1 MTNSTQK
8 VERDEVL
15 YAFHQSCTQ
24 PTVED
29 IIEWVNKYPQFA
41 DDIRIHAA
49 IARDWAARE
58 EISNEEVDQVTLDRA
73 FSRALNIVY
82 EAGQRSSTSNDS
94 VAQSFQQL
102 MSACN
107 KDVPAIA
114 SEIGITHGMKRSILA
129 DLVNGRMR
137 PPIGKRFT
145 AAVMKALS
153 IPIEAFNRAV
163 QMAINAPRI
172 GHANADAI
180 QEIKPLSYEEII
192 KDSNLAPEQKDYWLE
207 RD

>member
-1 MTNSTQK
+1 MINSAQK

-15 YAFHQSCTQ
+15 YAFHQSCTS

-41 DDIRIHAA
+41 DDIRTHAA
-49 IARDWAARE
+49 ITRDWLARE
-58 EISNEEVDQVTLDRA
+58 ETSNEEVDQVTLDRA
-73 FSRALNIVY
+73 FSRALNIAY

-94 VAQSFQQL
+94 TAQSFQQL
-102 MSACN
+102 MAACN
-107 KDVPAIA
+107 KDIPAIA
-114 SEIGITHGMKRSILA
+114 SEIGVTHGMKRSILA

-153 IPIEAFNRAV
+153 IPIEAFDSAV

-172 GHANADAI
+172 GHAKAVAI
-180 QEIKPLSYEEII
+180 QEVKLLSYEEII
-192 KDSNLAPEQKDYWLE
+192 KNSALAPEQKDYWLE
-207 RD
+207 GD

>member
-15 YAFHQSCTQ
+15 YAFHQSCTR

-29 IIEWVNKYPQFA
+29 IIEWANKYPQFA
-41 DDIRIHAA
+41 DDIRMHAA
-49 IARDWAARE
+49 IAWDWAARE
-58 EISNEEVDQVTLDRA
+58 ATSSEEVDQVTLDRA

-82 EAGQRSSTSNDS
+82 EAGQRSSTASDS

-102 MSACN
+102 MATCN
-107 KDVPAIA
+107 KDVPALA
-114 SEIGITHGMKRSILA
+114 AEIGVTHGMKRSILA

-153 IPIEAFNRAV
+153 IPIGSFDNAV
-163 QMAINAPRI
+163 RMALNAPRV
-172 GHANADAI
+172 GHANADII
-180 QEIKPLSYEEII
+180 QEVKPLSYAEII
-192 KDSNLAPEQKDYWLE
+192 KDSALAPEQKQYWLE
-207 RD
+207 DD